1 MRWSS
6 NFKTHSTCFHHW
18 VTSYQLVAGNKCDA
32 TLHFLEA
39 GNEWKASNR
48 FCLPPISGHHIVKES
63 MIGCFLTPSL
73 ENIARIW
80 GGASTRQ
87 NYWLMVGSATHSKML
102 HKPIYWHYHFHWI
115 LLSDITCCENDGPIQ
130 TYSEMTL
137 CFPPKMGVNTYQDDL
152 LSNQN
157 GSKLMASNG
166 FPSNKLNDYWKKTC
180 FLDLSKW
187 ITYKKCDFQW
197 LYC

>member
-6 NFKTHSTCFHHW
+6 NFQTHSTCFHHW
-18 VTSYQLVAGNKCDA
+18 VTSWLQGRNAMLHCICLRQETNGKCPTDFA
-32 TLHFLEA
+32 FIQFRGIILWRNPWLGVSWAHH
-39 GNEWKASNR
+39 WKI
-48 FCLPPISGHHIVKES
+48 LPEY
-63 MIGCFLTPSL
+63 
-73 ENIARIW
+73 

-87 NYWLMVGSATHSKML
+87 NYWLMVGPATHSKML

-130 TYSEMTL
+130 TYSEMVL
-137 CFPPKMGVNTYQDDL
+137 CSPPKMGVTTYQDDL

-166 FPSNKLNDYWKKTC
+166 FPSNKLTKRLLKKKT
-180 FLDLSKW
+180 LSRS
-187 ITYKKCDFQW
+187 F
-197 LYC
+197 